1 MFVNGSGQNEQSLER
16 TFHKCFL
23 PSFTCF
29 GWGVSEEKIKIWKV
43 NGRQTTDAKWWQ
55 KLTLPL
61 ARWANNSLWWG
72 QYMFL
77 LTSLLS
83 LSRTRLTRIC
93 GWVEFLS
100 KFRTSLCI
108 NIYNFTPVESNSDES
123 KFRLSRIKVLVLRC
137 RKPYYLHS
145 LSRIYLSKH
154 VYYFGIKI
162 GSHFYLRLFHMF
174 ISQSVKLISDNIWI
188 ALVLWHRL
196 DVYNEKLS
204 IHNKCAWVGKHQWLW
219 KVHNGS
225 VLSIEL
231 FVGNQFWL
239 KKMYN
244 FSILRDLKKCY
255 SYLTVVI
262 KGEILRCWF

>member
-1 MFVNGSGQNEQSLER
+1 
-16 TFHKCFL
+16 
-23 PSFTCF
+23 
-29 GWGVSEEKIKIWKV
+29 
-43 NGRQTTDAKWWQ
+43 
-55 KLTLPL
+55 
-61 ARWANNSLWWG
+61 
-72 QYMFL
+72 MFL

-108 NIYNFTPVESNSDES
+108 NIYNFTPVELNSDES

-154 VYYFGIKI
+154 VYYLGIKI

-188 ALVLWHRL
+188 GLALWHRCTIKKYRFIISAL
-196 DVYNEKLS
+196 GSAYINDYEKYTTEAFYLLNYLS
-204 IHNKCAWVGKHQWLW
+204 EI
-219 KVHNGS
+219 
-225 VLSIEL
+225 
-231 FVGNQFWL
+231 
-239 KKMYN
+239 N
-244 FSILRDLKKCY
+244 FD
-255 SYLTVVI
+255 
-262 KGEILRCWF
+262 